1 MEKIDINYDKL
12 YSSFSK
18 AFKSN
23 ESYLNSFSS
32 IENFVSIRTDRIED
46 YKKEQELL
54 QDEEKINKRGRLY
67 YSSNSLKNS
76 ISSIGM
82 TQFGINAIDKQ
93 IDIVNKLE
101 DKVSSYMNNQSSTSS
116 KEVNSLLKDYQNIVE
131 SSTYN
136 GQNLLDGSLMDS
148 TYYIDDKRYL
158 NIDVSS
164 TDFSKTGSTIFLKS
178 YNDKDLISQEDYEK
192 IQNLQADDKNLKE
205 IVDNITLKFAG
216 DYEAYANIGKKNTKN
231 ISEGSTDSD
240 FTINGINIGKVDF
253 ENNDLTN
260 SLKNAINFSSDKTGV
275 EASLVNGKLNLNS
288 INGEGIELSSS
299 SLVRLEEFG
308 ILSTSISKY
317 SVNVDNFTTSSY
329 GDKLEFYDSNNNL
342 LATLDENKEFNIVDD
357 SKAGFFYNDGKID
370 ISNMSDDIKIKS
382 IDNKAPITNLSATS
396 TLDLNSKEFFLDT
409 SLLQNLD
416 GNSLIDL
423 VSFDKG
429 LINENI
435 EDNLTFDLS
444 NLSNSFDDRLEFYD
458 NNNNLL
464 ASVSKDKIV
473 TSNNNLDM
481 TLENNK
487 LTLNDSSVDL
497 NLKLNVSNTQ
507 NSSSSLKQNQYDVY
521 NLGNFKEASFDVS
534 SFGTNAVN
542 GDRIIMID
550 NKTNTEIYSFK
561 SNSNNSASQE
571 ELNRLNEY
579 GINLDFSGITSG
591 EGTFDFE
598 KVTDDSLDI
607 SVKFMKD
614 ANALYSFNT
623 TMGVSLTQDK
633 TTTTDFGFEWSNKE
647 KELSVTTTL
656 TSSDTNQTINYNQ
669 SFGSSDI
676 ILESSNAN
684 ESSIKVATG
693 TLTIVK
699 HSTSTQPDAQR
710 QLEEVAKLDNSYVD
724 VYSKTLSYVSISSK
738 DVAQESLYI
747 LKHTKEE
754 LESKKTEFLTV
765 QEKATDYMNNVFGDI
780 FDEMDKK
787 DKSIEEKEEE
797 VFDKENI
804 LKDFQE
810 FTNAHTFQ
818 SNTNELERLLAV

>member
-1 MEKIDINYDKL
+1 
-12 YSSFSK
+12 
-18 AFKSN
+18 
-23 ESYLNSFSS
+23 
-32 IENFVSIRTDRIED
+32 
-46 YKKEQELL
+46 
-54 QDEEKINKRGRLY
+54 
-67 YSSNSLKNS
+67 
-76 ISSIGM
+76 
-82 TQFGINAIDKQ
+82 
-93 IDIVNKLE
+93 
-101 DKVSSYMNNQSSTSS
+101 
-116 KEVNSLLKDYQNIVE
+116 
-131 SSTYN
+131 
-136 GQNLLDGSLMDS
+136 
-148 TYYIDDKRYL
+148 
-158 NIDVSS
+158 
-164 TDFSKTGSTIFLKS
+164 
-178 YNDKDLISQEDYEK
+178 
-192 IQNLQADDKNLKE
+192 
-205 IVDNITLKFAG
+205 
-216 DYEAYANIGKKNTKN
+216 
-231 ISEGSTDSD
+231 
-240 FTINGINIGKVDF
+240 
-253 ENNDLTN
+253 
-260 SLKNAINFSSDKTGV
+260 
-275 EASLVNGKLNLNS
+275 
-288 INGEGIELSSS
+288 
-299 SLVRLEEFG
+299 
-308 ILSTSISKY
+308 
-317 SVNVDNFTTSSY
+317 
-329 GDKLEFYDSNNNL
+329 
-342 LATLDENKEFNIVDD
+342 
-357 SKAGFFYNDGKID
+357 
-370 ISNMSDDIKIKS
+370 MSDDIKIKS

-429 LINENI
+429 LINENT

-464 ASVSKDKIV
+464 ASVSKDEIV

-487 LTLNDSSVDL
+487 LTLNNSLVDL

-507 NSSSSLKQNQYDVY
+507 NNSSSLKQNQYDVY

-571 ELNRLNEY
+571 ELNRLDEY

-598 KVTDDSLDI
+598 KVTYDSLDI
-607 SVKFMKD
+607 SIKFMKD
-614 ANALYSFNT
+614 TNALHSFNT

-724 VYSKTLSYVSISSK
+724 VYSKTLSDVSISSK
-738 DVAQESLYI
+738 DTAQESLYI